1 MTPGQV
7 YFLEANL
14 GIVLFYAFYRLLCVR
29 DTFFVGRRVALLSF
43 VAASFVLPFVG
54 MEWSS
59 FSMTESPVT
68 EYVTTFLMPEVTV
81 GTRGPSAPHPLS
93 AGFLLAMLYYAGVAV
108 MAVRMGA
115 RWVSVL
121 RLLRVSPSGVMR
133 GRRVRLLPDPSGP
146 FSFFGWIFVHR
157 GSVKP
162 DEEAEVLAH
171 ETAHVRQW
179 HSVDVVL
186 MELLT
191 VVCWWNPFAWLMKRE
206 TRENLEYL
214 ADRSVIRSGFNPRGY
229 QYHLVALACQNG
241 KAGLINSFNLS
252 NLKKRIIMMNKRR
265 TNRTGYLKYAL
276 FAFPAFALLMLG
288 NMSCTS
294 EKKQADES
302 VTEQTAPVSEP
313 VQAPADTPAP
323 AETEEEVYTVVEQ
336 MPEFPGGV
344 QKLLDFISQ
353 NIQYPQT
360 AMKQNVQG
368 RAIVQ
373 FVIEKDGSLSNFNV
387 LRSVHPDLDAEAV
400 RVVKS
405 MPKWKPGMQKGEPVR
420 CKYTLPVM
428 FKLQ

>member
-1 MTPGQV
+1 MMTPGQV

-241 KAGLINSFNLS
+241 RAGLINSFNLS

-302 VTEQTAPVSEP
+302 VKEQPVSVPDSVDQSVAVPLVE
-313 VQAPADTPAP
+313 DTI
-323 AETEEEVYTVVEQ
+323 YTVVEE
-336 MPEFPGGV
+336 MPQFLGGV
-344 QKLLDFISQ
+344 SKLMEFITK
-353 NIQYPQT
+353 NLQYPESAQE
-360 AMKQNVQG
+360 QGIQG
-368 RAIVQ
+368 R
-373 FVIEKDGSLSNFNV
+373 VIAQYVVEKDGSVSNIRV
-387 LRSVHPDLDAEAV
+387 IRGVSEELDAEAV
-400 RVVKS
+400 RVLKL
-405 MPKWKPGMQKGEPVR
+405 MPKWTPGKQNGKPVR
-420 CKYTLPVM
+420 CRYTIPVQ
-428 FKLQ
+428 FRIR

>member
-43 VAASFVLPFVG
+43 VAASFVLSFVG

-302 VTEQTAPVSEP
+302 VKEQPVSVPDSVDQP
-313 VQAPADTPAP
+313 VAVPLVEDTI
-323 AETEEEVYTVVEQ
+323 YNVVEE
-336 MPEFPGGV
+336 MPQFPGGV
-344 QKLLDFISQ
+344 SKQMEFISQ
-353 NIQYPQT
+353 NLQYPKSAQE
-360 AMKQNVQG
+360 QGIQG
-368 RAIVQ
+368 R
-373 FVIEKDGSLSNFNV
+373 VIAQYVVEKDGSVSNIRV
-387 LRSVHPDLDAEAV
+387 IRGVSEELDAEAV
-400 RVVKS
+400 RVLKL
-405 MPKWKPGMQKGEPVR
+405 MPKWTPGKQNGKPVR
-420 CKYTLPVM
+420 CRYTIPVQ
-428 FKLQ
+428 FRIR

>member
-1 MTPGQV
+1 MMTPGQV

-81 GTRGPSAPHPLS
+81 DTRGPSAPHPLS
-93 AGFLLAMLYYAGVAV
+93 AGFLLAMLYHAGVAV

-294 EKKQADES
+294 EKKQANES
-302 VTEQTAPVSEP
+302 VKEQPVSVPDSVDQP
-313 VQAPADTPAP
+313 VAVPLVEDTI
-323 AETEEEVYTVVEQ
+323 YNVVEE
-336 MPEFPGGV
+336 MPQFPGGV
-344 QKLLDFISQ
+344 SKLMEFITK
-353 NIQYPQT
+353 NLQYPESAQE
-360 AMKQNVQG
+360 QGIQG
-368 RAIVQ
+368 R
-373 FVIEKDGSLSNFNV
+373 VIAQYVVEKDGSVSNIRV
-387 LRSVHPDLDAEAV
+387 IRGVSEELDAEAV
-400 RVVKS
+400 RVLKL
-405 MPKWKPGMQKGEPVR
+405 MPKWTPGKQNGKPVR
-420 CKYTLPVM
+420 CRYTIPVQ
-428 FKLQ
+428 FRIR

>member
-1 MTPGQV
+1 MMTPGQV

-81 GTRGPSAPHPLS
+81 ATRGPSAPHPLS

-157 GSVKP
+157 ESVKP

-252 NLKKRIIMMNKRR
+252 NLKKRIIMMNKKR

-302 VTEQTAPVSEP
+302 VKEQPVSVPDSVDQP
-313 VQAPADTPAP
+313 VAVPLVEDTI
-323 AETEEEVYTVVEQ
+323 YNVVEE
-336 MPEFPGGV
+336 MPQFPGGV
-344 QKLLDFISQ
+344 SKLMEFITK
-353 NIQYPQT
+353 NLQYPESAQE
-360 AMKQNVQG
+360 QGIQG
-368 RAIVQ
+368 R
-373 FVIEKDGSLSNFNV
+373 VIAQYVVEKDGSVSNIRV
-387 LRSVHPDLDAEAV
+387 IRGVSEELDAEAV
-400 RVVKS
+400 RVLKL
-405 MPKWKPGMQKGEPVR
+405 MPKWTPGKQNGKPVR
-420 CKYTLPVM
+420 CRYTIPVQ
-428 FKLQ
+428 FRIR

>member
-1 MTPGQV
+1 MMTPGQV

-133 GRRVRLLPDPSGP
+133 GRRVRLLPAPSGP

-191 VVCWWNPFAWLMKRE
+191 MVCWWNPFAWLMKRE

-302 VTEQTAPVSEP
+302 VKEQPVSVPDSVDQP
-313 VQAPADTPAP
+313 VAVPLVEDTI
-323 AETEEEVYTVVEQ
+323 YNVVEE
-336 MPEFPGGV
+336 MPQFPGGV
-344 QKLLDFISQ
+344 SKQMEFISQ
-353 NIQYPQT
+353 NLQYPKSAQE
-360 AMKQNVQG
+360 QGIQG
-368 RAIVQ
+368 R
-373 FVIEKDGSLSNFNV
+373 VIAQYVVEKDGSVSNIRV
-387 LRSVHPDLDAEAV
+387 IRGVSEELDAEAV
-400 RVVKS
+400 RVLKL
-405 MPKWKPGMQKGEPVR
+405 MPKWTPGKQNGKPVR
-420 CKYTLPVM
+420 CRYTIPVQ
-428 FKLQ
+428 FRIR

>member
-43 VAASFVLPFVG
+43 VAASFMLPFVG

-68 EYVTTFLMPEVTV
+68 GYVTTFLMPEVTV

-121 RLLRVSPSGVMR
+121 RMLRVSPSGVMR

-241 KAGLINSFNLS
+241 RAGLINSFNLS

-302 VTEQTAPVSEP
+302 VKEQPVSVPDSVDQSVAVPLVE
-313 VQAPADTPAP
+313 DTI
-323 AETEEEVYTVVEQ
+323 YTVVEE
-336 MPEFPGGV
+336 MPQFLGGV
-344 QKLLDFISQ
+344 SKLMEFITK
-353 NIQYPQT
+353 NLQYPESAQE
-360 AMKQNVQG
+360 QGIQG
-368 RAIVQ
+368 R
-373 FVIEKDGSLSNFNV
+373 VIAQYVVEKDGSVSNIRV
-387 LRSVHPDLDAEAV
+387 IRGVSEELDAEAV
-400 RVVKS
+400 RVLKL
-405 MPKWKPGMQKGEPVR
+405 MPKWTPGKQNGKPVR
-420 CKYTLPVM
+420 CRYTIPVQ
-428 FKLQ
+428 FRIR